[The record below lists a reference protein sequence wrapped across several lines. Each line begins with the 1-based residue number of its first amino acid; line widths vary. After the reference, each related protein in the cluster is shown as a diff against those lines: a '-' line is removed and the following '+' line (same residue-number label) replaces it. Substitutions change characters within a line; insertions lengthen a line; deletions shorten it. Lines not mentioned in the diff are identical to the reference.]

1 MPFVFLGMKILL
13 LLLLLLLLFLFDS
26 SIVHGASFKYNI
38 HTILT
43 HGHVTLK
50 WLFYLTVASG
60 HPLTILARF
69 FDNSF
74 LRDHITTFK
83 FNANIPNIN
92 LHTLVFARITYGS
105 KNWAESVEIDWIGRL
120 KRRITDIKANR

>member
-74 LRDHITTFK
+74 LRDHITTFT

-105 KNWAESVEIDWIGRL
+105 KNWAESVEVDWIDRL